1 MGMAVDWVGRNLYW
15 TDEGMQAIYVAGLG
29 DGAKK
34 KLLLHENMTHP
45 RSVIVDPGTIHLSFG
60 SLVILYIILHYVS
73 ESGLLYWTD
82 WLSGQMVS
90 RESGRIESA
99 WMDGTHRKLI
109 IGKNTRYG
117 IGTRSV

>member
-15 TDEGMQAIYVAGLG
+15 TDEGMQAIYVAALG
-29 DGAKK
+29 DGEQK

-45 RSVIVDPGTIHLSFG
+45 RSVIVDPGTTSSHFG
-60 SLVILYIILHYVS
+60 YNVILYIILHYVP

-117 IGTRSV
+117 IGTRSM